1 MGVNWSRTLTTK
13 KSTLH
18 LRLINIDPADPA
30 TAEDPLASINVNF
43 VRDGLASMDRKGCK
57 YLGSYPQVQTRKQ
70 LQEAVIE
77 AKHGRYRMFEFGGVE
92 EDE

>member
-1 MGVNWSRTLTTK
+1 
-13 KSTLH
+13 
-18 LRLINIDPADPA
+18 
-30 TAEDPLASINVNF
+30 
-43 VRDGLASMDRKGCK
+43 MDRKGCK